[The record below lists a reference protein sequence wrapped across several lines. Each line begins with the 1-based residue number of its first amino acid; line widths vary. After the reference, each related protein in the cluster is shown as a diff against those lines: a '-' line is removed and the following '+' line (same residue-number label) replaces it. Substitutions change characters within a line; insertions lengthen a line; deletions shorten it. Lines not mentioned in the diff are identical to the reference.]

1 MTYLLSLIMIGY
13 IMFDNKIFIPE
24 AFMLVALLPAYIT
37 TLALTGALIEH
48 PICPTSPIATPR

>member
-1 MTYLLSLIMIGY
+1 
-13 IMFDNKIFIPE
+13 MFDNKIFIPE